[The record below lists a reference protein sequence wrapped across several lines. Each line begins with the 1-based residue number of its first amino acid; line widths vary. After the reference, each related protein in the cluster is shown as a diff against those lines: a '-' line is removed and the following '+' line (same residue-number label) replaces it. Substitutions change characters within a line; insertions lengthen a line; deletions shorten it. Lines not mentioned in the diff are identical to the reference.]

1 VSSFSEMQ
9 CLLRAGK
16 VIEIALMA
24 AVSFFVFLNKKDL
37 ADSKCVIFAGF
48 ELSLQNI
55 LYSVKKIN

>member
-1 VSSFSEMQ
+1 
-9 CLLRAGK
+9 LRAGK

-37 ADSKCVIFAGF
+37 ADSKWTISLGSKV
-48 ELSLQNI
+48 SLQNI